1 MNYAVSRQ
9 YTAKP
14 NSVHILWPP
23 VRKAD
28 LNSCSGDAF
37 WQTSGVK
44 GEEMKTRHYVLLA
57 AIIFIGGRAPCQE
70 TAPLKLVQTFRLPP
84 EVKGNFDHF
93 AIDLKGQRLFATPE
107 DYKAVVVFDLKAGQ
121 LVHTIGGI
129 ERPHAVLYREDAGR
143 LYVTDGKAG
152 DLKIFNSTTY
162 KLLSSVKLLEDADSI
177 GYDPATKYLYI
188 DNGGG
193 DVHET
198 FSMLSVVDTTTGKKL
213 ADIKIDGETLEAMAL
228 EKSSPKMYVNNR
240 AKNQVSVVDREKR
253 ELVANWPV
261 TLCKNNVA
269 MALDEANH
277 RLFVACRTGQI
288 AVLDTQTGKEVTSFA
303 ITKGVDDITYDA
315 ASKRIYAAC
324 DGAVD
329 IFEQSSPN
337 SYKLLGNVSTGPM
350 GRTARLVPEL
360 KRYFVAVPQHGTTS
374 AKVLVFDVL

>member
-1 MNYAVSRQ
+1 
-9 YTAKP
+9 
-14 NSVHILWPP
+14 
-23 VRKAD
+23 
-28 LNSCSGDAF
+28 
-37 WQTSGVK
+37 
-44 GEEMKTRHYVLLA
+44 MKKRSLVMLA
-57 AIIFIGGRAPCQE
+57 TLMVFATQARCQM
-70 TAPLKLVQTFRLPP
+70 TAPIKLVQTYDLPA

-93 AIDLKGQRLFATPE
+93 GIDLKGGRLFATPE
-107 DYKAVVVFDLKAGQ
+107 GYHAVVVFDLKTGKLLHKIDA
-121 LVHTIGGI
+121 IGK
-129 ERPHAVLYREDAGR
+129 PHAVLYREDLNR
-143 LYVTDGKAG
+143 IYVTDGDAG
-152 DLKIFNSTTY
+152 DLKIFHGTNYSLVST
-162 KLLSSVKLLEDADSI
+162 VKLLEDADSI

-193 DVHET
+193 DVHQT
-198 FSMLSVVDTTTGKKL
+198 YSMLSVVDTTAGKKL
-213 ADIKIDGETLEAMAL
+213 ADLKIDGETLEAMAL
-228 EKSSPKMYVNNR
+228 ENSTPKMYVNNR

-253 ELVANWPV
+253 ELVTNWPV

-350 GRTARLVPEL
+350 ARTARLVPEL